1 MQHKFIKTA
10 CVLIALTSASF
21 SVLAQKNL
29 LTTNPGFEMGKKGW
43 YYDDKAGSAAIVA
56 DAPHEGKSSLK
67 IISAEGVGPKQ
78 IFSEPVAQPLTI
90 EADKKYK
97 LDVWVKPLVKTRGF
111 ELKVYA
117 LTGFKAGT
125 DILVLSKGNN
135 LKLNE
140 WQLVSF
146 DFVGKDYPKAKFSL
160 TANLGEM
167 LLDEFSLYEVK

>member
-1 MQHKFIKTA
+1 MQHKVIKNA
-10 CVLIALTSASF
+10 CVLIALTCATMTAS
-21 SVLAQKNL
+21 AQKNL
-29 LTTNPGFEMGKKGW
+29 LTANPGFELGKKGW
-43 YYDDKAGSAAIVA
+43 YFDEKAGSAAIVA
-56 DAPHEGKSSLK
+56 DAAHEGKSGLK

-90 EADKKYK
+90 EANKKYK
-97 LDVWVKPLVKTRGF
+97 LDVWVKPLVKTRNL

-117 LTGFKAGT
+117 TTGFKASE
-125 DILVLSKGNN
+125 DILVVTKGNN
-135 LKLNE
+135 FKLNE

-160 TANLGEM
+160 TANLGEL